1 MKTKEQQLK
10 EAKADR
16 DKAWADFEKAN
27 TNWKQLEEKSKADWV
42 KAWDDYWEAYDRI
55 QELEKQ

>member
-16 DKAWADFEKAN
+16 DKAWADFWEAEAD
-27 TNWKQLEEKSKADWV
+27 LER
-42 KAWDDYWEAYDRI
+42 AYDRI
-55 QELEKQ
+55 QELEKQK